1 MKLKV
6 YGNQN
11 VAKLVPSLKK
21 VRSLVDENASSLL
34 IDSAVRVIFRFF
46 DSVITQN
53 ASINGIK
60 DLSIIKNFNKFKE
73 NESRLD
79 YLHKITNEDELVD
92 KLVVNDTIEIT
103 EINIELGN

>member
-11 VAKLVPSLKK
+11 VAKLVPNLKK

-46 DSVITQN
+46 DGVIT
-53 ASINGIK
+53 
-60 DLSIIKNFNKFKE
+60 
-73 NESRLD
+73 
-79 YLHKITNEDELVD
+79 
-92 KLVVNDTIEIT
+92 
-103 EINIELGN
+103 